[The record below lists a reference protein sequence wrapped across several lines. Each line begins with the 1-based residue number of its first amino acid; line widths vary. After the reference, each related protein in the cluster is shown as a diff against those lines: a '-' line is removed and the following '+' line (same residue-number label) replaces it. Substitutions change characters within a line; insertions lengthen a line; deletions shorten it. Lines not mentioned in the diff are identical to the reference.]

1 MAGLSPVGD
10 GPAFVVFFSIFL
22 YPVGGGMLY
31 WNQLFTRVFPEEDVE
46 MKHRTVNDYF
56 KQQWPRLSLFA
67 AFTLGVSFFAPLK
80 NFQLKWLID
89 SKSKQEALGYMGLVF
104 AITFSSWFFER
115 LSRRS
120 FTRIACG
127 AVEQVRQRILEQVLY
142 RTVAQYNA
150 EGDAAYLS
158 LLTTDLRTLYDDYYM
173 SLFSIV
179 FWGGIMLCA
188 LAMYLYISP
197 VMLLAILLVTI
208 LPLVLPRRT
217 NERLKATRDAFSL
230 QMAGYTQQL
239 KELLGGFEIIR
250 SFLREDAYA
259 ALHQKAARK
268 ARESELDYQQSLNAM
283 VTNTSLISNLI
294 FPVVMLVGL
303 FLAFDGRLTMGTVS
317 TAASMANFVIT
328 PCHQIAQCW
337 AKVKSSQ
344 GIRQRLEAAMAEPQV
359 AEQGEPI
366 GHIDS
371 IQCETVRFAYPNT
384 AEPVLKDAS
393 LTVDAAQKVALVGE
407 SGCGKSTLAKLLFQ
421 YYPDYSGD
429 ILFNG
434 RQVRTLDRTA
444 LYRRVGYIAQTAYLF
459 HDTIRNNICLHEDFP
474 DEQLAHAIAAAGL
487 TDWVASLPDG
497 LDTVISE
504 NGKNLSGGQ
513 RQRIG
518 IARALIVEP
527 EFIIADEPI
536 SALDMSIRAQVLN
549 LLRHLQK
556 ERDITYLFIAHDLSV
571 MRYIS
576 DRIAVIH
583 KGDIVE
589 LADAEELVN
598 HAIHP
603 YTRSLLS
610 AIPMPNPRLE
620 RKKKLLVYDPA
631 MHDYTAEPPQWQE
644 LRPNH
649 FVLCNAAEAVQWIR
663 AL

>member
-56 KQQWPRLSLFA
+56 KQQWPRLILFA

-104 AITFSSWFFER
+104 AITFVSWFFER

-120 FTRIACG
+120 FTKIACG
-127 AVEQVRQRILEQVLY
+127 AVEQVRQRILEQVLH

-208 LPLVLPRRT
+208 PPLVLPRRM

-230 QMAGYTQQL
+230 QMADYTQQL

-344 GIRQRLEAAMAEPQV
+344 GIRQRLEAAMAEPQA

-366 GHIDS
+366 GPIES

-518 IARALIVEP
+518 IARLALRSYDL
-527 EFIIADEPI
+527 IIADEI
-536 SALDMSIRAQVLN
+536 TASLDPDTSQQVMEN
-549 LLRHLQK
+549 LIAMPCMVVA
-556 ERDITYLFIAHDLSV
+556 ITHDVAGSFMHQFDKV
-571 MRYIS
+571 YR
-576 DRIAVIH
+576 
-583 KGDIVE
+583 VE
-589 LADAEELVN
+589 HGVVRVA
-598 HAIHP
+598 
-603 YTRSLLS
+603 
-610 AIPMPNPRLE
+610 
-620 RKKKLLVYDPA
+620 
-631 MHDYTAEPPQWQE
+631 
-644 LRPNH
+644 
-649 FVLCNAAEAVQWIR
+649 
-663 AL
+663 

>member
-1 MAGLSPVGD
+1 
-10 GPAFVVFFSIFL
+10 
-22 YPVGGGMLY
+22 MLY
-31 WNQLFTRVFPEEDVE
+31 WNQLFTCVFPEEDVE

-56 KQQWPRLSLFA
+56 KQQWPRLILFA

-120 FTRIACG
+120 FTKIACG
-127 AVEQVRQRILEQVLY
+127 AVEQVRQRILEQVLH

-173 SLFSIV
+173 SLFNIV

-208 LPLVLPRRT
+208 PPLVLPRRM

-230 QMAGYTQQL
+230 QMADYTQQL

-344 GIRQRLEAAMAEPQV
+344 GIRQRLEAAMAEPQA

-366 GHIDS
+366 GPIES

-444 LYRRVGYIAQTAYLF
+444 LYRRVGYIAQTTYLF

-518 IARALIVEP
+518 IARLALRSYDL
-527 EFIIADEPI
+527 IIADEI
-536 SALDMSIRAQVLN
+536 TASLDPDTSQQVMEN
-549 LLRHLQK
+549 LIAMPCMVVA
-556 ERDITYLFIAHDLSV
+556 ITHDVAGSFMHQFDKV
-571 MRYIS
+571 YR
-576 DRIAVIH
+576 
-583 KGDIVE
+583 VE
-589 LADAEELVN
+589 HGVVRVA
-598 HAIHP
+598 
-603 YTRSLLS
+603 
-610 AIPMPNPRLE
+610 
-620 RKKKLLVYDPA
+620 
-631 MHDYTAEPPQWQE
+631 
-644 LRPNH
+644 
-649 FVLCNAAEAVQWIR
+649 
-663 AL
+663 

>member
-1 MAGLSPVGD
+1 
-10 GPAFVVFFSIFL
+10 
-22 YPVGGGMLY
+22 MLY

-56 KQQWPRLSLFA
+56 KQQWPRLILFA

-208 LPLVLPRRT
+208 PPLVLPRRM

-230 QMAGYTQQL
+230 QMADYTQQL

-344 GIRQRLEAAMAEPQV
+344 GIRQRLEAAMAEPQA

-393 LTVDAAQKVALVGE
+393 LTVGAAQKVALVGE

-434 RQVRTLDRTA
+434 RQVRTLDRIA

-518 IARALIVEP
+518 IARLALRSYDL
-527 EFIIADEPI
+527 IIADEI
-536 SALDMSIRAQVLN
+536 TASLDPDTSQQVMEN
-549 LLRHLQK
+549 LIAMPCMVVA
-556 ERDITYLFIAHDLSV
+556 ITHDVAGSFMHQFDKV
-571 MRYIS
+571 YR
-576 DRIAVIH
+576 
-583 KGDIVE
+583 VE
-589 LADAEELVN
+589 HGVVRVA
-598 HAIHP
+598 
-603 YTRSLLS
+603 
-610 AIPMPNPRLE
+610 
-620 RKKKLLVYDPA
+620 
-631 MHDYTAEPPQWQE
+631 
-644 LRPNH
+644 
-649 FVLCNAAEAVQWIR
+649 
-663 AL
+663 

>member
-1 MAGLSPVGD
+1 
-10 GPAFVVFFSIFL
+10 
-22 YPVGGGMLY
+22 
-31 WNQLFTRVFPEEDVE
+31 

-56 KQQWPRLSLFA
+56 KQQWPRLILFA

-127 AVEQVRQRILEQVLY
+127 AVEQVRQRILEQVLH

-158 LLTTDLRTLYDDYYM
+158 LLTTDLRNLYDDYYM

-208 LPLVLPRRT
+208 PPLVLPRRM

-230 QMAGYTQQL
+230 QMADYTQQL

-344 GIRQRLEAAMAEPQV
+344 GIRQRLEAAMAEPQA

-518 IARALIVEP
+518 IARLALRSYDL
-527 EFIIADEPI
+527 IIADEI
-536 SALDMSIRAQVLN
+536 TASLDPDTSQQVMEN
-549 LLRHLQK
+549 LIAMPCMVVA
-556 ERDITYLFIAHDLSV
+556 ITHDVAGSFMHQFDKV
-571 MRYIS
+571 YR
-576 DRIAVIH
+576 
-583 KGDIVE
+583 VE
-589 LADAEELVN
+589 HGVVRVA
-598 HAIHP
+598 
-603 YTRSLLS
+603 
-610 AIPMPNPRLE
+610 
-620 RKKKLLVYDPA
+620 
-631 MHDYTAEPPQWQE
+631 
-644 LRPNH
+644 
-649 FVLCNAAEAVQWIR
+649 
-663 AL
+663 

>member
-1 MAGLSPVGD
+1 
-10 GPAFVVFFSIFL
+10 
-22 YPVGGGMLY
+22 MLY
-31 WNQLFTRVFPEEDVE
+31 WNQLFTCVFPEEDVE

-56 KQQWPRLSLFA
+56 KQQWPRLILFA

-188 LAMYLYISP
+188 LGMYLYISP

-208 LPLVLPRRT
+208 PPLVLPRRM

-230 QMAGYTQQL
+230 QMADYTQQL

-344 GIRQRLEAAMAEPQV
+344 GIRQRLEAAMAEPQA

-518 IARALIVEP
+518 IARLALRSYDL
-527 EFIIADEPI
+527 IIADEI
-536 SALDMSIRAQVLN
+536 TASLDPDTSQQVMEN
-549 LLRHLQK
+549 LIAMPCMVVA
-556 ERDITYLFIAHDLSV
+556 ITHDVAGSFMHQFDKV
-571 MRYIS
+571 YR
-576 DRIAVIH
+576 
-583 KGDIVE
+583 VE
-589 LADAEELVN
+589 HGVVRVA
-598 HAIHP
+598 
-603 YTRSLLS
+603 
-610 AIPMPNPRLE
+610 
-620 RKKKLLVYDPA
+620 
-631 MHDYTAEPPQWQE
+631 
-644 LRPNH
+644 
-649 FVLCNAAEAVQWIR
+649 
-663 AL
+663 

>member
-31 WNQLFTRVFPEEDVE
+31 WNQLFTCVFPEEDVE

-56 KQQWPRLSLFA
+56 KQQWPRLILFA

-173 SLFSIV
+173 SLFNIV

-208 LPLVLPRRT
+208 PPLVLPRRM

-230 QMAGYTQQL
+230 QMADYTQQL

-344 GIRQRLEAAMAEPQV
+344 GIRQRLEAAMAEPQA

-518 IARALIVEP
+518 IARLALRSYDL
-527 EFIIADEPI
+527 IIADEI
-536 SALDMSIRAQVLN
+536 TASLDPDTSQQVMEN
-549 LLRHLQK
+549 LIAMPCMVVA
-556 ERDITYLFIAHDLSV
+556 ITHDVAGSFMHQFDKV
-571 MRYIS
+571 YR
-576 DRIAVIH
+576 
-583 KGDIVE
+583 VE
-589 LADAEELVN
+589 HGVVRVA
-598 HAIHP
+598 
-603 YTRSLLS
+603 
-610 AIPMPNPRLE
+610 
-620 RKKKLLVYDPA
+620 
-631 MHDYTAEPPQWQE
+631 
-644 LRPNH
+644 
-649 FVLCNAAEAVQWIR
+649 
-663 AL
+663 

>member
-1 MAGLSPVGD
+1 
-10 GPAFVVFFSIFL
+10 
-22 YPVGGGMLY
+22 MLY
-31 WNQLFTRVFPEEDVE
+31 WDQLFTRVFPEEDVE

-56 KQQWPRLSLFA
+56 KQQWPRLILFA

-120 FTRIACG
+120 FTKIACG

-208 LPLVLPRRT
+208 PPLVLPRRM

-230 QMAGYTQQL
+230 QMADYTQQL
-239 KELLGGFEIIR
+239 KELLGGFELIR
-250 SFLREDAYA
+250 GFLREDAYA

-518 IARALIVEP
+518 IARLALRSYDL
-527 EFIIADEPI
+527 IIADEI
-536 SALDMSIRAQVLN
+536 TASLDPDTSQQVMEN
-549 LLRHLQK
+549 LIAMPCMVVA
-556 ERDITYLFIAHDLSV
+556 ITHDVAGSFMHQFDKV
-571 MRYIS
+571 YR
-576 DRIAVIH
+576 
-583 KGDIVE
+583 VE
-589 LADAEELVN
+589 HGVVRVA
-598 HAIHP
+598 
-603 YTRSLLS
+603 
-610 AIPMPNPRLE
+610 
-620 RKKKLLVYDPA
+620 
-631 MHDYTAEPPQWQE
+631 
-644 LRPNH
+644 
-649 FVLCNAAEAVQWIR
+649 
-663 AL
+663 

>member
-1 MAGLSPVGD
+1 
-10 GPAFVVFFSIFL
+10 
-22 YPVGGGMLY
+22 
-31 WNQLFTRVFPEEDVE
+31 

-56 KQQWPRLSLFA
+56 KQQWPRLILFA

-173 SLFSIV
+173 SLFNIV

-208 LPLVLPRRT
+208 PPLVLPRRM

-230 QMAGYTQQL
+230 QMADYTQQL

-259 ALHQKAARK
+259 ALHQKAAHK
-268 ARESELDYQQSLNAM
+268 ARKSELDYQQSLNAM

-344 GIRQRLEAAMAEPQV
+344 GIRQRLEAAMAEPQ
-359 AEQGEPI
+359 ATEQGEPI

-518 IARALIVEP
+518 IARLALRSYDL
-527 EFIIADEPI
+527 IIADEI
-536 SALDMSIRAQVLN
+536 TASLDPDTSQQVMEN
-549 LLRHLQK
+549 LIAMPCMVVA
-556 ERDITYLFIAHDLSV
+556 ITHDVAGSFMHQFDKV
-571 MRYIS
+571 YR
-576 DRIAVIH
+576 
-583 KGDIVE
+583 VE
-589 LADAEELVN
+589 HGVVRVA
-598 HAIHP
+598 
-603 YTRSLLS
+603 
-610 AIPMPNPRLE
+610 
-620 RKKKLLVYDPA
+620 
-631 MHDYTAEPPQWQE
+631 
-644 LRPNH
+644 
-649 FVLCNAAEAVQWIR
+649 
-663 AL
+663 

>member
-1 MAGLSPVGD
+1 
-10 GPAFVVFFSIFL
+10 
-22 YPVGGGMLY
+22 
-31 WNQLFTRVFPEEDVE
+31 

-56 KQQWPRLSLFA
+56 KQQWPRLILFA

-120 FTRIACG
+120 FTKIACG
-127 AVEQVRQRILEQVLY
+127 AVEQVRQRILEQVLH

-208 LPLVLPRRT
+208 PPLVLPRRM
-217 NERLKATRDAFSL
+217 NERLKSTRDAFSL

-239 KELLGGFEIIR
+239 KELLGGFELIR

-344 GIRQRLEAAMAEPQV
+344 GIRQRLEAAMAEPQA

-371 IQCETVRFAYPNT
+371 IQCETVRFAYPGA
-384 AEPVLKDAS
+384 AESVLRGAS

-518 IARALIVEP
+518 IARLALRSYDL
-527 EFIIADEPI
+527 IIADEI
-536 SALDMSIRAQVLN
+536 TASLDPDTSQQVMEN
-549 LLRHLQK
+549 LIAMPCMVVA
-556 ERDITYLFIAHDLSV
+556 ITHDVAGSFMHQFDKV
-571 MRYIS
+571 YR
-576 DRIAVIH
+576 
-583 KGDIVE
+583 VE
-589 LADAEELVN
+589 HGVVRVA
-598 HAIHP
+598 
-603 YTRSLLS
+603 
-610 AIPMPNPRLE
+610 
-620 RKKKLLVYDPA
+620 
-631 MHDYTAEPPQWQE
+631 
-644 LRPNH
+644 
-649 FVLCNAAEAVQWIR
+649 
-663 AL
+663 

>member
-22 YPVGGGMLY
+22 YPVGVGMLY
-31 WNQLFTRVFPEEDVE
+31 WNQLFTCVFPEEDVE

-56 KQQWPRLSLFA
+56 KQQWPRLILFA

-208 LPLVLPRRT
+208 PPLVLPRRM

-230 QMAGYTQQL
+230 QMADYTQQL

-344 GIRQRLEAAMAEPQV
+344 GIRQRLEAAMAEPQA

-366 GHIDS
+366 GHIES

-434 RQVRTLDRTA
+434 RQVRTLNRTA

-518 IARALIVEP
+518 IARLALRSYDL
-527 EFIIADEPI
+527 IIADEI
-536 SALDMSIRAQVLN
+536 TASLDPDTSQQVMEN
-549 LLRHLQK
+549 LIAMPCMVVA
-556 ERDITYLFIAHDLSV
+556 ITHDVAGSFMHQFDKV
-571 MRYIS
+571 YR
-576 DRIAVIH
+576 
-583 KGDIVE
+583 VE
-589 LADAEELVN
+589 HGVVRVA
-598 HAIHP
+598 
-603 YTRSLLS
+603 
-610 AIPMPNPRLE
+610 
-620 RKKKLLVYDPA
+620 
-631 MHDYTAEPPQWQE
+631 
-644 LRPNH
+644 
-649 FVLCNAAEAVQWIR
+649 
-663 AL
+663 

>member
-1 MAGLSPVGD
+1 MLS
-10 GPAFVVFFSIFL
+10 
-22 YPVGGGMLY
+22 
-31 WNQLFTRVFPEEDVE
+31 WNQLFTCVFPEEDVE

-56 KQQWPRLSLFA
+56 KQQWPRLILFA

-120 FTRIACG
+120 FTKIACG
-127 AVEQVRQRILEQVLY
+127 AVEQVRQRILEQVLH

-173 SLFSIV
+173 SLFNIV

-208 LPLVLPRRT
+208 PPLVLPRRM

-230 QMAGYTQQL
+230 QMADYTQQL

-344 GIRQRLEAAMAEPQV
+344 GIRQRLEAAMAEPQA

-444 LYRRVGYIAQTAYLF
+444 LYRRVGYIAQTTYLF

-518 IARALIVEP
+518 IARLALRSYDL
-527 EFIIADEPI
+527 IIADEI
-536 SALDMSIRAQVLN
+536 TASLDPDTSQQVMEN
-549 LLRHLQK
+549 LIAMPCMVVA
-556 ERDITYLFIAHDLSV
+556 ITHDVAGSFMHQFDKV
-571 MRYIS
+571 YR
-576 DRIAVIH
+576 
-583 KGDIVE
+583 VE
-589 LADAEELVN
+589 HGVVRVA
-598 HAIHP
+598 
-603 YTRSLLS
+603 
-610 AIPMPNPRLE
+610 
-620 RKKKLLVYDPA
+620 
-631 MHDYTAEPPQWQE
+631 
-644 LRPNH
+644 
-649 FVLCNAAEAVQWIR
+649 
-663 AL
+663 

>member
-1 MAGLSPVGD
+1 
-10 GPAFVVFFSIFL
+10 
-22 YPVGGGMLY
+22 
-31 WNQLFTRVFPEEDVE
+31 

-56 KQQWPRLSLFA
+56 KQQWPRLILFA

-120 FTRIACG
+120 FTKIACG

-173 SLFSIV
+173 SLFNIV

-208 LPLVLPRRT
+208 PPLVLPRRM
-217 NERLKATRDAFSL
+217 NERLKSTRDAFSL

-344 GIRQRLEAAMAEPQV
+344 GIRQRLEAAMAEPQA

-434 RQVRTLDRTA
+434 RQVRTLNRTA

-474 DEQLAHAIAAAGL
+474 DEQLVHAIAAAGL

-518 IARALIVEP
+518 IARLALRSYDL
-527 EFIIADEPI
+527 IIADEI
-536 SALDMSIRAQVLN
+536 TASLDPDTSQQVMEN
-549 LLRHLQK
+549 LIAMPCMVVA
-556 ERDITYLFIAHDLSV
+556 ITHDVAGSFMHQFDKV
-571 MRYIS
+571 YR
-576 DRIAVIH
+576 
-583 KGDIVE
+583 VE
-589 LADAEELVN
+589 HGVVRVA
-598 HAIHP
+598 
-603 YTRSLLS
+603 
-610 AIPMPNPRLE
+610 
-620 RKKKLLVYDPA
+620 
-631 MHDYTAEPPQWQE
+631 
-644 LRPNH
+644 
-649 FVLCNAAEAVQWIR
+649 
-663 AL
+663 

>member
-1 MAGLSPVGD
+1 
-10 GPAFVVFFSIFL
+10 
-22 YPVGGGMLY
+22 MLY

-56 KQQWPRLSLFA
+56 KQQWPRLILFA

-120 FTRIACG
+120 FTKIACG
-127 AVEQVRQRILEQVLY
+127 AVEQVRQRILEQVLH

-173 SLFSIV
+173 SLFNIV

-208 LPLVLPRRT
+208 PPLVLPRRM

-344 GIRQRLEAAMAEPQV
+344 GIRQRLEAAMAEPQA

-518 IARALIVEP
+518 IARLALRSYDL
-527 EFIIADEPI
+527 IIADEI
-536 SALDMSIRAQVLN
+536 TASLDPDTSQQVMEN
-549 LLRHLQK
+549 LIAMPCMVVA
-556 ERDITYLFIAHDLSV
+556 ITHDVAGSFMHQFDKV
-571 MRYIS
+571 YR
-576 DRIAVIH
+576 
-583 KGDIVE
+583 VE
-589 LADAEELVN
+589 HGVVRVA
-598 HAIHP
+598 
-603 YTRSLLS
+603 
-610 AIPMPNPRLE
+610 
-620 RKKKLLVYDPA
+620 
-631 MHDYTAEPPQWQE
+631 
-644 LRPNH
+644 
-649 FVLCNAAEAVQWIR
+649 
-663 AL
+663 

>member
-31 WNQLFTRVFPEEDVE
+31 WNQLFTCVFPEEDVE

-56 KQQWPRLSLFA
+56 KQQWPRLILFA

-120 FTRIACG
+120 FTKIACG
-127 AVEQVRQRILEQVLY
+127 AVEQVRQRILEQVLH

-173 SLFSIV
+173 SLFNIV

-208 LPLVLPRRT
+208 PPLVLPRRM

-230 QMAGYTQQL
+230 QMADYTQQL

-344 GIRQRLEAAMAEPQV
+344 GIRQRLEAAMAEPQA

-366 GHIDS
+366 GPIES

-518 IARALIVEP
+518 IARLALRSYDL
-527 EFIIADEPI
+527 IIADEI
-536 SALDMSIRAQVLN
+536 TASLDPDTSQQVMEN
-549 LLRHLQK
+549 LIAMPCMVVA
-556 ERDITYLFIAHDLSV
+556 ITHDVAGSFMHQFDKV
-571 MRYIS
+571 YR
-576 DRIAVIH
+576 
-583 KGDIVE
+583 VE
-589 LADAEELVN
+589 HGVVRVA
-598 HAIHP
+598 
-603 YTRSLLS
+603 
-610 AIPMPNPRLE
+610 
-620 RKKKLLVYDPA
+620 
-631 MHDYTAEPPQWQE
+631 
-644 LRPNH
+644 
-649 FVLCNAAEAVQWIR
+649 
-663 AL
+663 

>member
-1 MAGLSPVGD
+1 
-10 GPAFVVFFSIFL
+10 
-22 YPVGGGMLY
+22 
-31 WNQLFTRVFPEEDVE
+31 

-56 KQQWPRLSLFA
+56 KQQWPRLILFA

-120 FTRIACG
+120 FTKIACG
-127 AVEQVRQRILEQVLY
+127 AVEQVRQRILEQVLH

-208 LPLVLPRRT
+208 PPLVLPRRM

-230 QMAGYTQQL
+230 QMADYTQQL

-337 AKVKSSQ
+337 AKIKSSQ
-344 GIRQRLEAAMAEPQV
+344 GIRQRLEAAMAEPQA

-366 GHIDS
+366 GPIES

-444 LYRRVGYIAQTAYLF
+444 LYRRVGYIAQTTYLF

-518 IARALIVEP
+518 IARLALRSYDL
-527 EFIIADEPI
+527 IIADEI
-536 SALDMSIRAQVLN
+536 TASLDPDTSQQVMEN
-549 LLRHLQK
+549 LIAMPCMVVA
-556 ERDITYLFIAHDLSV
+556 ITHDVAGSFMHQFDKV
-571 MRYIS
+571 YR
-576 DRIAVIH
+576 
-583 KGDIVE
+583 VE
-589 LADAEELVN
+589 HGVVRVA
-598 HAIHP
+598 
-603 YTRSLLS
+603 
-610 AIPMPNPRLE
+610 
-620 RKKKLLVYDPA
+620 
-631 MHDYTAEPPQWQE
+631 
-644 LRPNH
+644 
-649 FVLCNAAEAVQWIR
+649 
-663 AL
+663 

>member
-1 MAGLSPVGD
+1 
-10 GPAFVVFFSIFL
+10 
-22 YPVGGGMLY
+22 MLY

-56 KQQWPRLSLFA
+56 KQQWPRLILFA

-127 AVEQVRQRILEQVLY
+127 AVEQVRQRVLEQVLY

-208 LPLVLPRRT
+208 PPLVLPRRM

-230 QMAGYTQQL
+230 QMASYTQQL

-344 GIRQRLEAAMAEPQV
+344 GIRQRLEAAMAEPQA

-371 IQCETVRFAYPNT
+371 IQCKTVRFAYPNT

-518 IARALIVEP
+518 IARLALRSYDL
-527 EFIIADEPI
+527 IIADEI
-536 SALDMSIRAQVLN
+536 TASLDPDTSQQVMEN
-549 LLRHLQK
+549 LIAMPCMVVA
-556 ERDITYLFIAHDLSV
+556 ITHDVAGSFMHQFDKV
-571 MRYIS
+571 YR
-576 DRIAVIH
+576 
-583 KGDIVE
+583 VE
-589 LADAEELVN
+589 HGVVRVA
-598 HAIHP
+598 
-603 YTRSLLS
+603 
-610 AIPMPNPRLE
+610 
-620 RKKKLLVYDPA
+620 
-631 MHDYTAEPPQWQE
+631 
-644 LRPNH
+644 
-649 FVLCNAAEAVQWIR
+649 
-663 AL
+663 

>member
-1 MAGLSPVGD
+1 
-10 GPAFVVFFSIFL
+10 
-22 YPVGGGMLY
+22 MLY

-56 KQQWPRLSLFA
+56 KQQWPRLILFA

-173 SLFSIV
+173 SLFNIV

-208 LPLVLPRRT
+208 PPLVLPRRM

-230 QMAGYTQQL
+230 QMTDYTQQL

-344 GIRQRLEAAMAEPQV
+344 GIRQRLEAAMAEPQA

-393 LTVDAAQKVALVGE
+393 LTVDTAQKVALVGE

-487 TDWVASLPDG
+487 TDWVTSLPDG

-518 IARALIVEP
+518 IARLALRSYDL
-527 EFIIADEPI
+527 IIADEI
-536 SALDMSIRAQVLN
+536 TASLDPDTSQQVMEN
-549 LLRHLQK
+549 LIAMPCMVVA
-556 ERDITYLFIAHDLSV
+556 ITHDVAGSFMHQFDKV
-571 MRYIS
+571 YR
-576 DRIAVIH
+576 
-583 KGDIVE
+583 VE
-589 LADAEELVN
+589 HGVVRVA
-598 HAIHP
+598 
-603 YTRSLLS
+603 
-610 AIPMPNPRLE
+610 
-620 RKKKLLVYDPA
+620 
-631 MHDYTAEPPQWQE
+631 
-644 LRPNH
+644 
-649 FVLCNAAEAVQWIR
+649 
-663 AL
+663 

>member
-46 MKHRTVNDYF
+46 MKHQTVNDYF
-56 KQQWPRLSLFA
+56 KQQWPRLILFA

-127 AVEQVRQRILEQVLY
+127 AVEQVRQRILEQVLH

-208 LPLVLPRRT
+208 PPLVLPRRM

-230 QMAGYTQQL
+230 QMADYTQQL

-344 GIRQRLEAAMAEPQV
+344 GIRQRLEAAMAEPQA

-518 IARALIVEP
+518 IARLALRSYDL
-527 EFIIADEPI
+527 IIADEI
-536 SALDMSIRAQVLN
+536 TASLDPDTSGQVMEN
-549 LLRHLQK
+549 LLALPCMVVA
-556 ERDITYLFIAHDLSV
+556 ITHDVAGSFMHQFDKV
-571 MRYIS
+571 YR
-576 DRIAVIH
+576 
-583 KGDIVE
+583 VE
-589 LADAEELVN
+589 HGVVRVA
-598 HAIHP
+598 
-603 YTRSLLS
+603 
-610 AIPMPNPRLE
+610 
-620 RKKKLLVYDPA
+620 
-631 MHDYTAEPPQWQE
+631 
-644 LRPNH
+644 
-649 FVLCNAAEAVQWIR
+649 
-663 AL
+663 

>member
-1 MAGLSPVGD
+1 
-10 GPAFVVFFSIFL
+10 
-22 YPVGGGMLY
+22 MLY
-31 WNQLFTRVFPEEDVE
+31 WNQLFTCVFPEEDVE

-56 KQQWPRLSLFA
+56 KQQWPRLILFA

-197 VMLLAILLVTI
+197 VMLLAISLVTI
-208 LPLVLPRRT
+208 PPLVLPRRM

-230 QMAGYTQQL
+230 QMADYTQQL

-344 GIRQRLEAAMAEPQV
+344 GIRQRLEAAMAEPQA

-518 IARALIVEP
+518 IARLALRSYDL
-527 EFIIADEPI
+527 IIADEI
-536 SALDMSIRAQVLN
+536 TASLDPDTSQQVMEN
-549 LLRHLQK
+549 LIAMPCMVVA
-556 ERDITYLFIAHDLSV
+556 ITHDVAGSFMHQFDKV
-571 MRYIS
+571 YR
-576 DRIAVIH
+576 
-583 KGDIVE
+583 VE
-589 LADAEELVN
+589 HGVVRVA
-598 HAIHP
+598 
-603 YTRSLLS
+603 
-610 AIPMPNPRLE
+610 
-620 RKKKLLVYDPA
+620 
-631 MHDYTAEPPQWQE
+631 
-644 LRPNH
+644 
-649 FVLCNAAEAVQWIR
+649 
-663 AL
+663 

>member
-1 MAGLSPVGD
+1 
-10 GPAFVVFFSIFL
+10 
-22 YPVGGGMLY
+22 MLY
-31 WNQLFTRVFPEEDVE
+31 WNQLFTCVFPEEDVE

-56 KQQWPRLSLFA
+56 KQQWPRLILFA

-208 LPLVLPRRT
+208 PPLVLPRRM

-230 QMAGYTQQL
+230 QMADYTQQL

-344 GIRQRLEAAMAEPQV
+344 GIRQRLEAAMAEPQA

-474 DEQLAHAIAAAGL
+474 DEQLAHAIVAAGL

-518 IARALIVEP
+518 IARLALRSYDL
-527 EFIIADEPI
+527 IIADEI
-536 SALDMSIRAQVLN
+536 TASLDPDTSQQVMEN
-549 LLRHLQK
+549 LIAMPCMVVA
-556 ERDITYLFIAHDLSV
+556 ITHDVAGSFMHQFDKV
-571 MRYIS
+571 YR
-576 DRIAVIH
+576 
-583 KGDIVE
+583 VE
-589 LADAEELVN
+589 HGVVRVA
-598 HAIHP
+598 
-603 YTRSLLS
+603 
-610 AIPMPNPRLE
+610 
-620 RKKKLLVYDPA
+620 
-631 MHDYTAEPPQWQE
+631 
-644 LRPNH
+644 
-649 FVLCNAAEAVQWIR
+649 
-663 AL
+663 

>member
-1 MAGLSPVGD
+1 
-10 GPAFVVFFSIFL
+10 
-22 YPVGGGMLY
+22 
-31 WNQLFTRVFPEEDVE
+31 

-56 KQQWPRLSLFA
+56 KQQWPRLILFA

-120 FTRIACG
+120 FTKIACG

-208 LPLVLPRRT
+208 PPLVLPRRM

-230 QMAGYTQQL
+230 QMADYTQQL

-344 GIRQRLEAAMAEPQV
+344 GIRQRLEAAMAEPQA

-393 LTVDAAQKVALVGE
+393 MTVDAAQKVALVGE

-518 IARALIVEP
+518 IARLALRSYDL
-527 EFIIADEPI
+527 IIADEI
-536 SALDMSIRAQVLN
+536 TASLDPDTSQQVMEN
-549 LLRHLQK
+549 LIAMPCMVVA
-556 ERDITYLFIAHDLSV
+556 ITHDVAGSFMHQFDKV
-571 MRYIS
+571 YR
-576 DRIAVIH
+576 
-583 KGDIVE
+583 VE
-589 LADAEELVN
+589 HGVVRVA
-598 HAIHP
+598 
-603 YTRSLLS
+603 
-610 AIPMPNPRLE
+610 
-620 RKKKLLVYDPA
+620 
-631 MHDYTAEPPQWQE
+631 
-644 LRPNH
+644 
-649 FVLCNAAEAVQWIR
+649 
-663 AL
+663 

>member
-1 MAGLSPVGD
+1 
-10 GPAFVVFFSIFL
+10 
-22 YPVGGGMLY
+22 
-31 WNQLFTRVFPEEDVE
+31 

-56 KQQWPRLSLFA
+56 KQQWPRLILFA

-127 AVEQVRQRILEQVLY
+127 AVEQVRQRILEQVLH

-208 LPLVLPRRT
+208 PPLVLPRRM
-217 NERLKATRDAFSL
+217 NERLKSTRDAFSL
-230 QMAGYTQQL
+230 QMADYTQQL

-344 GIRQRLEAAMAEPQV
+344 GIRQRLEAAMAEPQA

-518 IARALIVEP
+518 IARLALRSYDL
-527 EFIIADEPI
+527 IIADEI
-536 SALDMSIRAQVLN
+536 TASLDPDTSQQVMEN
-549 LLRHLQK
+549 LIAMPCMVVA
-556 ERDITYLFIAHDLSV
+556 ITHDVAGSFMHQFDKV
-571 MRYIS
+571 YR
-576 DRIAVIH
+576 
-583 KGDIVE
+583 VE
-589 LADAEELVN
+589 HGVVRVA
-598 HAIHP
+598 
-603 YTRSLLS
+603 
-610 AIPMPNPRLE
+610 
-620 RKKKLLVYDPA
+620 
-631 MHDYTAEPPQWQE
+631 
-644 LRPNH
+644 
-649 FVLCNAAEAVQWIR
+649 
-663 AL
+663 

>member
-56 KQQWPRLSLFA
+56 KQQWPRLILFA

-120 FTRIACG
+120 FTKIACG
-127 AVEQVRQRILEQVLY
+127 AVEQVRQRILEQVLH

-208 LPLVLPRRT
+208 PPLVLPRRM

-230 QMAGYTQQL
+230 QMADYTQQL

-344 GIRQRLEAAMAEPQV
+344 GIRQRLEAAMAEPQ
-359 AEQGEPI
+359 ATEQGEPI
-366 GHIDS
+366 GPIDS

-518 IARALIVEP
+518 IARLALRSYDL
-527 EFIIADEPI
+527 IIADEI
-536 SALDMSIRAQVLN
+536 TASLDPDTSQQVMEN
-549 LLRHLQK
+549 LIAMPCMVVA
-556 ERDITYLFIAHDLSV
+556 ITHDVAGSFMHQFDKV
-571 MRYIS
+571 YR
-576 DRIAVIH
+576 
-583 KGDIVE
+583 VE
-589 LADAEELVN
+589 HGVVRVA
-598 HAIHP
+598 
-603 YTRSLLS
+603 
-610 AIPMPNPRLE
+610 
-620 RKKKLLVYDPA
+620 
-631 MHDYTAEPPQWQE
+631 
-644 LRPNH
+644 
-649 FVLCNAAEAVQWIR
+649 
-663 AL
+663 

>member
-1 MAGLSPVGD
+1 
-10 GPAFVVFFSIFL
+10 
-22 YPVGGGMLY
+22 MLY
-31 WNQLFTRVFPEEDVE
+31 WNQLFTCVFPEEDVE

-56 KQQWPRLSLFA
+56 KQQWPRLILFA

-179 FWGGIMLCA
+179 FLGGIMLCA

-208 LPLVLPRRT
+208 PPLVLPRRM

-230 QMAGYTQQL
+230 QMADYTQQL

-344 GIRQRLEAAMAEPQV
+344 GIRQRLEAAMAEPQA

-518 IARALIVEP
+518 IARLALRSYDL
-527 EFIIADEPI
+527 IIADEI
-536 SALDMSIRAQVLN
+536 TASLDPDTSQQVMEN
-549 LLRHLQK
+549 LIAMPCMVVA
-556 ERDITYLFIAHDLSV
+556 ITHDVAGSFMHQFDKV
-571 MRYIS
+571 YR
-576 DRIAVIH
+576 
-583 KGDIVE
+583 VE
-589 LADAEELVN
+589 HGVVRVA
-598 HAIHP
+598 
-603 YTRSLLS
+603 
-610 AIPMPNPRLE
+610 
-620 RKKKLLVYDPA
+620 
-631 MHDYTAEPPQWQE
+631 
-644 LRPNH
+644 
-649 FVLCNAAEAVQWIR
+649 
-663 AL
+663 

>member
-22 YPVGGGMLY
+22 YPVGVGMLY
-31 WNQLFTRVFPEEDVE
+31 WNQLFTCVFPEEDVE

-56 KQQWPRLSLFA
+56 KQQWPRLILFA

-120 FTRIACG
+120 FTKIACG

-208 LPLVLPRRT
+208 PPLVLPRRM

-230 QMAGYTQQL
+230 QMADYTQQL

-344 GIRQRLEAAMAEPQV
+344 GIRQRLEAAMAEPQA

-518 IARALIVEP
+518 IARLALRSYDL
-527 EFIIADEPI
+527 IIADEI
-536 SALDMSIRAQVLN
+536 TASLDPDTSQQVMEN
-549 LLRHLQK
+549 LIAMPCMVVA
-556 ERDITYLFIAHDLSV
+556 ITHDVAGSFMHQFDKV
-571 MRYIS
+571 YR
-576 DRIAVIH
+576 
-583 KGDIVE
+583 VE
-589 LADAEELVN
+589 HGVVRVA
-598 HAIHP
+598 
-603 YTRSLLS
+603 
-610 AIPMPNPRLE
+610 
-620 RKKKLLVYDPA
+620 
-631 MHDYTAEPPQWQE
+631 
-644 LRPNH
+644 
-649 FVLCNAAEAVQWIR
+649 
-663 AL
+663 

>member
-1 MAGLSPVGD
+1 
-10 GPAFVVFFSIFL
+10 
-22 YPVGGGMLY
+22 MLY
-31 WNQLFTRVFPEEDVE
+31 WNQLFTCVFPEEDVE

-56 KQQWPRLSLFA
+56 KQQWPRLILFA

-120 FTRIACG
+120 FTKIACG

-208 LPLVLPRRT
+208 PPLVLPRRM

-230 QMAGYTQQL
+230 QMADYTQQL

-344 GIRQRLEAAMAEPQV
+344 GIRQRLEAAMAEPQA

-518 IARALIVEP
+518 IARLALRSYDL
-527 EFIIADEPI
+527 IIADEI
-536 SALDMSIRAQVLN
+536 TASLDPDTSGQVMEN
-549 LLRHLQK
+549 LLALPCMVVA
-556 ERDITYLFIAHDLSV
+556 ITHDVAGSFMHQFDKV
-571 MRYIS
+571 YR
-576 DRIAVIH
+576 
-583 KGDIVE
+583 VE
-589 LADAEELVN
+589 HGVVRVA
-598 HAIHP
+598 
-603 YTRSLLS
+603 
-610 AIPMPNPRLE
+610 
-620 RKKKLLVYDPA
+620 
-631 MHDYTAEPPQWQE
+631 
-644 LRPNH
+644 
-649 FVLCNAAEAVQWIR
+649 
-663 AL
+663 

>member
-1 MAGLSPVGD
+1 
-10 GPAFVVFFSIFL
+10 
-22 YPVGGGMLY
+22 MLY

-56 KQQWPRLSLFA
+56 KQQWPRLILFA

-127 AVEQVRQRILEQVLY
+127 AVEQVRQRVLEQVLC

-208 LPLVLPRRT
+208 PPLVLPRRM

-239 KELLGGFEIIR
+239 KELLGGFELIR
-250 SFLREDAYA
+250 SFLWEDAYA

-344 GIRQRLEAAMAEPQV
+344 GIRQRLEAAMAEPQA

-518 IARALIVEP
+518 IARLALRSYDL
-527 EFIIADEPI
+527 IIADEI
-536 SALDMSIRAQVLN
+536 TASLDPDTSQQVMEN
-549 LLRHLQK
+549 LIAMPCMVVA
-556 ERDITYLFIAHDLSV
+556 ITHDVAGSFMHQFDKV
-571 MRYIS
+571 YR
-576 DRIAVIH
+576 
-583 KGDIVE
+583 VE
-589 LADAEELVN
+589 HGVVRVA
-598 HAIHP
+598 
-603 YTRSLLS
+603 
-610 AIPMPNPRLE
+610 
-620 RKKKLLVYDPA
+620 
-631 MHDYTAEPPQWQE
+631 
-644 LRPNH
+644 
-649 FVLCNAAEAVQWIR
+649 
-663 AL
+663 

>member
-1 MAGLSPVGD
+1 
-10 GPAFVVFFSIFL
+10 
-22 YPVGGGMLY
+22 
-31 WNQLFTRVFPEEDVE
+31 

-56 KQQWPRLSLFA
+56 KQQWPRLILFA

-127 AVEQVRQRILEQVLY
+127 AVEQVRQRILEQVLH

-208 LPLVLPRRT
+208 PPLVLPRRM

-239 KELLGGFEIIR
+239 KELLGGFELIR

-344 GIRQRLEAAMAEPQV
+344 GIRQRLEAAMAEPQA
-359 AEQGEPI
+359 AEQGESI

-518 IARALIVEP
+518 IARLALRSYDL
-527 EFIIADEPI
+527 IIADEI
-536 SALDMSIRAQVLN
+536 TASLDPDTSQQVMEN
-549 LLRHLQK
+549 LIAMPCMVVA
-556 ERDITYLFIAHDLSV
+556 ITHDVAGSFMHQFDKV
-571 MRYIS
+571 YR
-576 DRIAVIH
+576 
-583 KGDIVE
+583 VE
-589 LADAEELVN
+589 HGVVRVA
-598 HAIHP
+598 
-603 YTRSLLS
+603 
-610 AIPMPNPRLE
+610 
-620 RKKKLLVYDPA
+620 
-631 MHDYTAEPPQWQE
+631 
-644 LRPNH
+644 
-649 FVLCNAAEAVQWIR
+649 
-663 AL
+663 

>member
-1 MAGLSPVGD
+1 
-10 GPAFVVFFSIFL
+10 
-22 YPVGGGMLY
+22 MLY

-56 KQQWPRLSLFA
+56 KQQWPRLILFA

-120 FTRIACG
+120 FTKIACG
-127 AVEQVRQRILEQVLY
+127 AVEQVRQRILEQVLH

-208 LPLVLPRRT
+208 PPLVLPRRM

-239 KELLGGFEIIR
+239 KELLGGFELIR

-344 GIRQRLEAAMAEPQV
+344 GIRQRLEAAMAEPQA

-518 IARALIVEP
+518 IARLALRSYDL
-527 EFIIADEPI
+527 IIADEI
-536 SALDMSIRAQVLN
+536 TASLDPDTSQQVMEN
-549 LLRHLQK
+549 LIAMPCMVVA
-556 ERDITYLFIAHDLSV
+556 ITHDVAGSFMHQFDKV
-571 MRYIS
+571 YR
-576 DRIAVIH
+576 
-583 KGDIVE
+583 VE
-589 LADAEELVN
+589 HGVVRVA
-598 HAIHP
+598 
-603 YTRSLLS
+603 
-610 AIPMPNPRLE
+610 
-620 RKKKLLVYDPA
+620 
-631 MHDYTAEPPQWQE
+631 
-644 LRPNH
+644 
-649 FVLCNAAEAVQWIR
+649 
-663 AL
+663 

>member
-1 MAGLSPVGD
+1 
-10 GPAFVVFFSIFL
+10 
-22 YPVGGGMLY
+22 MLY

-56 KQQWPRLSLFA
+56 KQQWPRLILFA

-127 AVEQVRQRILEQVLY
+127 AVEQVRQRILEQVLH

-208 LPLVLPRRT
+208 PPLVLPRRM

-230 QMAGYTQQL
+230 QMADYTQQL

-344 GIRQRLEAAMAEPQV
+344 GIRQRLEAAMAEPQA

-434 RQVRTLDRTA
+434 RQVRTLNRTA

-518 IARALIVEP
+518 IARLALRSYDL
-527 EFIIADEPI
+527 IIADEI
-536 SALDMSIRAQVLN
+536 TASLDPDTSQQVMEN
-549 LLRHLQK
+549 LIAMPCMVVA
-556 ERDITYLFIAHDLSV
+556 ITHDVAGSFMHQFDKV
-571 MRYIS
+571 YR
-576 DRIAVIH
+576 
-583 KGDIVE
+583 VE
-589 LADAEELVN
+589 HGVVRVA
-598 HAIHP
+598 
-603 YTRSLLS
+603 
-610 AIPMPNPRLE
+610 
-620 RKKKLLVYDPA
+620 
-631 MHDYTAEPPQWQE
+631 
-644 LRPNH
+644 
-649 FVLCNAAEAVQWIR
+649 
-663 AL
+663 

>member
-1 MAGLSPVGD
+1 
-10 GPAFVVFFSIFL
+10 
-22 YPVGGGMLY
+22 MLY

-56 KQQWPRLSLFA
+56 KQQWPRLILFA

-120 FTRIACG
+120 FTKIACG
-127 AVEQVRQRILEQVLY
+127 AVEQVRQRILEQVLH

-173 SLFSIV
+173 SLFNIV

-208 LPLVLPRRT
+208 PPLVLPRRM

-230 QMAGYTQQL
+230 QMADYTQQL

-328 PCHQIAQCW
+328 PCHQIASAGPRSSPLRASASGW
-337 AKVKSSQ
+337 KPPWRSRRRPSRESPSATLIPSSAK
-344 GIRQRLEAAMAEPQV
+344 P
-359 AEQGEPI
+359 
-366 GHIDS
+366 
-371 IQCETVRFAYPNT
+371 
-384 AEPVLKDAS
+384 
-393 LTVDAAQKVALVGE
+393 
-407 SGCGKSTLAKLLFQ
+407 
-421 YYPDYSGD
+421 
-429 ILFNG
+429 
-434 RQVRTLDRTA
+434 
-444 LYRRVGYIAQTAYLF
+444 
-459 HDTIRNNICLHEDFP
+459 
-474 DEQLAHAIAAAGL
+474 
-487 TDWVASLPDG
+487 
-497 LDTVISE
+497 
-504 NGKNLSGGQ
+504 
-513 RQRIG
+513 
-518 IARALIVEP
+518 
-527 EFIIADEPI
+527 
-536 SALDMSIRAQVLN
+536 SALLTPT
-549 LLRHLQK
+549 LR
-556 ERDITYLFIAHDLSV
+556 S
-571 MRYIS
+571 
-576 DRIAVIH
+576 
-583 KGDIVE
+583 
-589 LADAEELVN
+589 
-598 HAIHP
+598 P
-603 YTRSLLS
+603 
-610 AIPMPNPRLE
+610 
-620 RKKKLLVYDPA
+620 
-631 MHDYTAEPPQWQE
+631 
-644 LRPNH
+644 
-649 FVLCNAAEAVQWIR
+649 C
-663 AL
+663 

>member
-1 MAGLSPVGD
+1 
-10 GPAFVVFFSIFL
+10 
-22 YPVGGGMLY
+22 MLY

-56 KQQWPRLSLFA
+56 KQQWPRLILFA

-120 FTRIACG
+120 FTKIACG
-127 AVEQVRQRILEQVLY
+127 AVEQVRQRILEQVLH

-173 SLFSIV
+173 SLFNIV

-208 LPLVLPRRT
+208 PPLVLPRRM

-230 QMAGYTQQL
+230 QMADYTQQL

-344 GIRQRLEAAMAEPQV
+344 GIRQRLEAAMAEPQA

-518 IARALIVEP
+518 IARLALRSYDL
-527 EFIIADEPI
+527 IIADEITASLDPDTSQQVMENLIAMPCMVVAI
-536 SALDMSIRAQVLN
+536 S
-549 LLRHLQK
+549 
-556 ERDITYLFIAHDLSV
+556 HDVAGSFMHQFDKV
-571 MRYIS
+571 YR
-576 DRIAVIH
+576 
-583 KGDIVE
+583 VE
-589 LADAEELVN
+589 HGVVRVA
-598 HAIHP
+598 
-603 YTRSLLS
+603 
-610 AIPMPNPRLE
+610 
-620 RKKKLLVYDPA
+620 
-631 MHDYTAEPPQWQE
+631 
-644 LRPNH
+644 
-649 FVLCNAAEAVQWIR
+649 
-663 AL
+663 

>member
-1 MAGLSPVGD
+1 
-10 GPAFVVFFSIFL
+10 
-22 YPVGGGMLY
+22 MLY
-31 WNQLFTRVFPEEDVE
+31 WNQLFTCVFPEEDVE

-56 KQQWPRLSLFA
+56 KQQWPRLILFA

-173 SLFSIV
+173 SLFNIV

-208 LPLVLPRRT
+208 PPLVLPRRM

-230 QMAGYTQQL
+230 QMADYTQQL

-344 GIRQRLEAAMAEPQV
+344 GIRQRLEAAMAEPQA

-518 IARALIVEP
+518 IARLALRSYDL
-527 EFIIADEPI
+527 IIADEI
-536 SALDMSIRAQVLN
+536 TASLDPDTSQQVMEN
-549 LLRHLQK
+549 LIAMPCMVVAITHDVAGSFMHQFDKVYRVEPVSYTHL
-556 ERDITYLFIAHDLSV
+556 TLPT
-571 MRYIS
+571 
-576 DRIAVIH
+576 
-583 KGDIVE
+583 
-589 LADAEELVN
+589 N
-598 HAIHP
+598 
-603 YTRSLLS
+603 
-610 AIPMPNPRLE
+610 
-620 RKKKLLVYDPA
+620 
-631 MHDYTAEPPQWQE
+631 
-644 LRPNH
+644 
-649 FVLCNAAEAVQWIR
+649 
-663 AL
+663 

>member
-1 MAGLSPVGD
+1 
-10 GPAFVVFFSIFL
+10 
-22 YPVGGGMLY
+22 MLY

-56 KQQWPRLSLFA
+56 KQQWPRLILFA

-120 FTRIACG
+120 FTKIACG

-208 LPLVLPRRT
+208 PPLVLPRRM

-230 QMAGYTQQL
+230 QMADYTQQL

-344 GIRQRLEAAMAEPQV
+344 GIRQRLEAAMAEPQA

-459 HDTIRNNICLHEDFP
+459 HDTIRNNICLHEDVP

-518 IARALIVEP
+518 IARLALRSYDL
-527 EFIIADEPI
+527 IIADEI
-536 SALDMSIRAQVLN
+536 TASLDPDTSQQVMEN
-549 LLRHLQK
+549 LIAMPCMVVA
-556 ERDITYLFIAHDLSV
+556 ITHDVAGSFMHQFDKV
-571 MRYIS
+571 YR
-576 DRIAVIH
+576 
-583 KGDIVE
+583 VE
-589 LADAEELVN
+589 HGVVRVA
-598 HAIHP
+598 
-603 YTRSLLS
+603 
-610 AIPMPNPRLE
+610 
-620 RKKKLLVYDPA
+620 
-631 MHDYTAEPPQWQE
+631 
-644 LRPNH
+644 
-649 FVLCNAAEAVQWIR
+649 
-663 AL
+663 

>member
-1 MAGLSPVGD
+1 
-10 GPAFVVFFSIFL
+10 
-22 YPVGGGMLY
+22 MLY

-56 KQQWPRLSLFA
+56 KQQWPRLILFA

-104 AITFSSWFFER
+104 AITFVSWFFER

-120 FTRIACG
+120 FTKIACG
-127 AVEQVRQRILEQVLY
+127 AVEQVRQRILEQVLH

-173 SLFSIV
+173 SLFNIV

-208 LPLVLPRRT
+208 PPLVLPRRM

-230 QMAGYTQQL
+230 QMADYTQQL

-344 GIRQRLEAAMAEPQV
+344 GIRQRLEAAMAEPQA

-444 LYRRVGYIAQTAYLF
+444 LYRQVGYIAQTAYLF

-518 IARALIVEP
+518 IARLALRSYDL
-527 EFIIADEPI
+527 IIADEI
-536 SALDMSIRAQVLN
+536 TASLDPDTSQQVMEN
-549 LLRHLQK
+549 LIAMPCMVVA
-556 ERDITYLFIAHDLSV
+556 ITHDVAGSFMHQFDKV
-571 MRYIS
+571 YR
-576 DRIAVIH
+576 
-583 KGDIVE
+583 VE
-589 LADAEELVN
+589 HGVVRVA
-598 HAIHP
+598 
-603 YTRSLLS
+603 
-610 AIPMPNPRLE
+610 
-620 RKKKLLVYDPA
+620 
-631 MHDYTAEPPQWQE
+631 
-644 LRPNH
+644 
-649 FVLCNAAEAVQWIR
+649 
-663 AL
+663 

>member
-1 MAGLSPVGD
+1 
-10 GPAFVVFFSIFL
+10 
-22 YPVGGGMLY
+22 MLY

-56 KQQWPRLSLFA
+56 KQQWPRLILFA

-127 AVEQVRQRILEQVLY
+127 AVEQVRQRILEQVLH

-208 LPLVLPRRT
+208 PPLVLPRRM

-230 QMAGYTQQL
+230 QMADYTQQL

-344 GIRQRLEAAMAEPQV
+344 GIRQRLEAAMAEPQA

-366 GHIDS
+366 GPIDS

-393 LTVDAAQKVALVGE
+393 LTVGAAQKVALVGE

-434 RQVRTLDRTA
+434 RQVRTLDRIA

-518 IARALIVEP
+518 IARLALRSYDL
-527 EFIIADEPI
+527 IIADEI
-536 SALDMSIRAQVLN
+536 TASLDPDTSQQVMEN
-549 LLRHLQK
+549 LIAMPCMVVA
-556 ERDITYLFIAHDLSV
+556 ITHDVASSFMHQFDKV
-571 MRYIS
+571 YR
-576 DRIAVIH
+576 
-583 KGDIVE
+583 VE
-589 LADAEELVN
+589 HGVVRVA
-598 HAIHP
+598 
-603 YTRSLLS
+603 
-610 AIPMPNPRLE
+610 
-620 RKKKLLVYDPA
+620 
-631 MHDYTAEPPQWQE
+631 
-644 LRPNH
+644 
-649 FVLCNAAEAVQWIR
+649 
-663 AL
+663 